1 MTGFS
6 FDFGVFID
14 NCRGILDAFV
24 SLWDSMITF
33 LLADVAL
40 TIPGTDI
47 SWSFDTSW
55 FELCFGSAVVIILT
69 YAIVK
74 FFTDIV
80 L

>member
-1 MTGFS
+1 MAGFL

-14 NCRGILDAFV
+14 NCRGILAAFV
-24 SLWDSMITF
+24 GLWDSIITF

-47 SWSFDTSW
+47 SCSFDTSW
-55 FELCFGSAVVIILT
+55 FELCFGSAVVVILI

-74 FFTDIV
+74 FFTDIF